1 MNTLTLIASIEI
13 INESH
18 FEILSPIAE
27 FHIKTSNDL
36 DKFIRLCNSD
46 LGLDDKLMVLTK
58 RGFAKYK

>member
-1 MNTLTLIASIEI
+1 MTLTASTEI
-13 INESH
+13 TNGRH

-27 FHIKTSNDL
+27 LHVKTSNDL

-46 LGLDDKLMVLTK
+46 LGLDGKLMVLTK